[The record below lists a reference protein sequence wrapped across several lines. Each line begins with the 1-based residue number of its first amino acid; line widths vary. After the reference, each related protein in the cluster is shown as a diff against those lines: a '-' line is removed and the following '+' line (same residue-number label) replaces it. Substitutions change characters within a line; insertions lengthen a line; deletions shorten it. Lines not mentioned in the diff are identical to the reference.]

1 MNKESPD
8 TFFVVIDFIAWGK
21 KATVV
26 HMPDKYPNISPK
38 KLFMFSSFFMMLLY
52 HTRLNKSAYI
62 KFKFCFR
69 YIITFMVYKF
79 FYFFTTQ

>member
-1 MNKESPD
+1 MQYIIYMNKESPD

-38 KLFMFSSFFMMLLY
+38 KIVHVFL
-52 HTRLNKSAYI
+52 
-62 KFKFCFR
+62 
-69 YIITFMVYKF
+69 F
-79 FYFFTTQ
+79 FYDVTISHKII